1 MKNKYSKDEI
11 NLKNQKKI
19 LKEHLYHRK
28 EIIFVY
34 IYGSYARK
42 TNNNLSDLDI
52 AIYVE
57 NKNFDSGAFGYRSEL
72 IATLSSLL
80 KIEVDL
86 IILNDVSNFLAYN
99 VLKDGYLIFCKSETK
114 RKEFHYNIM
123 SKYLDFL
130 PAKKVQ
136 DDYLNKRINSNK
148 YGR

>member
-52 AIYVE
+52 A
-57 NKNFDSGAFGYRSEL
+57 L
-72 IATLSSLL
+72 
-80 KIEVDL
+80 
-86 IILNDVSNFLAYN
+86 
-99 VLKDGYLIFCKSETK
+99 
-114 RKEFHYNIM
+114 
-123 SKYLDFL
+123 
-130 PAKKVQ
+130 
-136 DDYLNKRINSNK
+136 
-148 YGR
+148 